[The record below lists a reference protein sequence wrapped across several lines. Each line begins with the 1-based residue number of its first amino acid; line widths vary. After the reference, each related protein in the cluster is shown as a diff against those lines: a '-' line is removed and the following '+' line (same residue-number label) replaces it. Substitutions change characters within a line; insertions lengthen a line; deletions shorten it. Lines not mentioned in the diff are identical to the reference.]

1 MENVVVITLD
11 HGRSYLGARSLVCDC
26 WRALGGA
33 GGCARYR
40 SQEEHN
46 ANAHEHVD
54 GQKDPKEKTD
64 ISARDATKTWCGQ
77 KYGKSREETR
87 TLERRRKEEGWASED
102 GADGDAHGCL
112 RTSRTGKSRSD
123 ANA

>member
-1 MENVVVITLD
+1 MENVFVIMLD
-11 HGRSYLGARSLVCDC
+11 RGRSYLGARSLVCDC

-33 GGCARYR
+33 GGCAGYR

-54 GQKDPKEKTD
+54 GQKDTEEKTD
-64 ISARDATKTWCGQ
+64 IPTDKATRTWCGQ
-77 KYGKSREETR
+77 KYGKSREKAR
-87 TLERRRKEEGWASED
+87 TVERRRKEACAPED
-102 GADGDAHGCL
+102 GADGDADGRL
-112 RTSRTGKSRSD
+112 RASRTGKGRSD